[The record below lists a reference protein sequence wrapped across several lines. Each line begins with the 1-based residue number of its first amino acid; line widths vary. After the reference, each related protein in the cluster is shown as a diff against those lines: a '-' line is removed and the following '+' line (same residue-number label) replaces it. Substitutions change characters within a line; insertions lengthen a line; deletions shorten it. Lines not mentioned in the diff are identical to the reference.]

1 MKRIEIEKRAELE
14 EKRIEKYYS
23 NNEFNSKQVV
33 CIIPKPNYFS
43 VIDNLTHDALISLA
57 FLKGKVVPYKEGMN
71 VCDTPTKKRFKAE
84 LFTHCVE
91 YCPECEN
98 EVLLET
104 TFQKQICPVC
114 GKVIYPCNLCGGYCQ
129 NPCPLKHKR
138 IKR

>member
-1 MKRIEIEKRAELE
+1 MKRIEIEKRADLE
-14 EKRIEKYYS
+14 EKRIEKYFS
-23 NNEFNSKQVV
+23 DNGFNSEQVV
-33 CIIPKPNYFS
+33 CIIPKDKVHNIENFEHE
-43 VIDNLTHDALISLA
+43 TLITFA
-57 FLKGKVVPYKEGMN
+57 FQKGKVVPYKEGMN
-71 VCDTPTKKRFKAE
+71 VCDTPTKKRFKTE

-114 GKVIYPCNLCGGYCQ
+114 GKVIYPCNLCGGYCL